1 MSVAIQK
8 AEILRN
14 TIAKHAGANRPV
26 AVSGG
31 DMLSKALVVI
41 PAWNEGSAISD
52 VVRRVK
58 SQGYPVLVVDDHSS
72 DNTAE
77 AAAQAGARVIRF
89 AFHAGAWPA
98 MQTGI
103 RAALRD
109 GYDYALTLDGDGQH
123 RPEDIPRLMAGYTE
137 SKAPINV
144 VIGACVARGNRRRR
158 LTWWLLRILSG
169 VEVEDM
175 TSGFRVYD
183 RLAIAVLAS
192 GECSLLEYQ
201 DVGVL
206 MHLRRHGL
214 VLSEVEVEM
223 NPRMTGH
230 SRIFNTW
237 RMVGHYLIYS
247 VLLIVTQRRYRRSSV
262 SKEYT
267 S

>member
-1 MSVAIQK
+1 LQTTIAHQK
-8 AEILRN
+8 APDN
-14 TIAKHAGANRPV
+14 VGATLP
-26 AVSGG
+26 
-31 DMLSKALVVI
+31 KTLVVI
-41 PAWNEGSAISD
+41 PAWNEGSAVGD

-58 SQGYPVLVVDDHSS
+58 SQGYPVLVIDDHSS

-77 AAAQAGARVIRF
+77 VASEAGARVIRL

-123 RPEDIPRLMAGYTE
+123 RPEDIPKLVALYAD
-137 SKAPINV
+137 SNAPFNV
-144 VIGACVARGNRRRR
+144 VIGACVSRGNRRRR
-158 LTWWLLRILSG
+158 LTWWLLRTLSS

-175 TSGFRVYD
+175 TSGFRIYD
-183 RLAIAVLAS
+183 RSAIAVLAK
-192 GECSLLEYQ
+192 GEYSLLEYQ

-206 MHLRRHGL
+206 MHLRRQGL
-214 VLSEVEVEM
+214 TLGEVEVEM

-247 VLLIVTQRRYRRSSV
+247 VLLVVTQRRYRRSSV
-262 SKEYT
+262 DKE
-267 S
+267 SVS